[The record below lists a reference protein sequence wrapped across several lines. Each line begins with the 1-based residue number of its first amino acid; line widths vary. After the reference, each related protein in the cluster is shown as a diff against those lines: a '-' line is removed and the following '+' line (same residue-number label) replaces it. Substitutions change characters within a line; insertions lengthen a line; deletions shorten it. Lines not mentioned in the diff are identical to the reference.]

1 MMNPISMSAR
11 KLIPIESKAAECLD
25 YKLQFFGPSG
35 VATAIPEK
43 GASFHGILHKMPA
56 DQMPILDAIEMSYKR
71 TPATAKFYDKTTQQ
85 CTVYVMDD
93 EKMKEIFGGVKQED
107 KPPAERYVEIMI

>member
-11 KLIPIESKAAECLD
+11 KLTPIESRAAEVLD
-25 YKLQFFGPSG
+25 YKLQFFGPQG

-56 DQMPILDAIEMSYKR
+56 D
-71 TPATAKFYDKTTQQ
+71 
-85 CTVYVMDD
+85 
-93 EKMKEIFGGVKQED
+93 
-107 KPPAERYVEIMI
+107 